1 MKKNIIVI
9 ATIGM
14 LLLSC
19 FMITPVLGSSGGDT
33 IYVDDDSTYPGNGT
47 LLWPYRYIWQS
58 IENASAGDT
67 IYVFNG
73 TYYENVI
80 VNKSISLI
88 GEDRDITI
96 IDGGGSGHVID
107 ITVDYVNISGFT
119 IQNSGSGPSNWY
131 NAGINV
137 SSDYNNLSGNNITD
151 NNCGIFLNHLS
162 NTVISGNDI
171 VDNYYYGIVLNDSSN
186 NNISENIIITEY
198 DGLALVISSNNSI
211 VGNTIKGNA
220 FGLDVLFYSC
230 DNIIAGNNITENGAA
245 GIELW
250 NSSNNNI
257 VSGNDI
263 TSNGFGCSPG
273 FGAGIMIEELSS
285 GNLFYEN
292 NIGNNTHYGI
302 ILDESSDENTFY
314 HNNFNNTENANDSGD
329 NNTFD
334 NGAEGNYWHDYDGI
348 DEDGDRIGETPYNI
362 SGGTNNDSYPLM
374 FPYGELPPV
383 ADFTRIVDETT
394 VTFDA
399 SSSYDRDGEIV
410 NYTWE
415 FGDGTNLTS
424 KDAVIIEHSYD
435 KDYKTYK
442 VNLTVIDDS
451 GKSSDI
457 FSMNVTTNDTTAPVT
472 VELVKPVK
480 GLYINGKLIRNRLF
494 RMALII
500 GDITIEV
507 DASDENGSGIER
519 VNFYIDSFRNRGE
532 PVANDTTAPYTY
544 NWTKT
549 RLFSFFHIH
558 VLKVEA
564 IDNAGNSKI
573 TPIMIV
579 RKIL

>member
-1 MKKNIIVI
+1 VSVDNMKKNIIAM

-14 LLLSC
+14 LLLSS
-19 FMITPVLGSSGGDT
+19 FMITPALGSSGGDT

-47 LLWPYRYIWQS
+47 LLWPYQCIWQS

-171 VDNYYYGIVLNDSSN
+171 VDNYFYGIILNDSSD
-186 NNISENIIITEY
+186 NIILENTIITKY
-198 DGLALVISSNNSI
+198 DGLTLVISSNNSI

-230 DNIIAGNNITENGAA
+230 DNIIAGNNITENGVA

-263 TSNGFGCSPG
+263 TSNGFGCSPE
-273 FGAGIMIEELSS
+273 FGAGIMMEELSS
-285 GNLFYEN
+285 WNLFYEN
-292 NIGNNTHYGI
+292 NIGNNAHYGV

-314 HNNFNNTENANDSGD
+314 HNNFNNTENANDSG
-329 NNTFD
+329 NNTWYSAD
-334 NGAEGNYWHDYDGI
+334 LEEGNYWDDYDGI
-348 DEDGDRIGETPYNI
+348 DEDGDRIGDTPYNI
-362 SGGTNNDSYPLM
+362 SGGENQDQYPLM

-383 ADFTRIVDETT
+383 AKFKYTVDETT

-415 FGDGTNLTS
+415 FGDGT
-424 KDAVIIEHSYD
+424 
-435 KDYKTYK
+435 
-442 VNLTVIDDS
+442 VIDDD
-451 GKSSDI
+451 GKTDTISKD
-457 FSMNVTTNDTTAPVT
+457 VVTNDTTAPFI
-472 VELVKPVK
+472 ELVKPEK
-480 GLYINGKLIRNRLF
+480 GLYINGELKRARFF

-500 GDITIEV
+500 GDITIE
-507 DASDENGSGIER
+507 ANATDENGSGIER